1 MKFRL
6 LTIYN
11 IASIEQAEIDFD
23 REPLASADV
32 FLISGVTGAGKS
44 TILDTICLALFNA
57 VPRLGTGRS
66 ADRFNGISSRDYK
79 QLLRTGAKEGY
90 AELSFHIF
98 AIVVASERFVQRQ
111 QQSRI
116 CGAVACVANR

>member
-1 MKFRL
+1 MKLRR

-44 TILDTICLALFNA
+44 TILDTICLLA
-57 VPRLGTGRS
+57 V
-66 ADRFNGISSRDYK
+66 Y
-79 QLLRTGAKEGY
+79 LLSG
-90 AELSFHIF
+90 
-98 AIVVASERFVQRQ
+98 
-111 QQSRI
+111 
-116 CGAVACVANR
+116 